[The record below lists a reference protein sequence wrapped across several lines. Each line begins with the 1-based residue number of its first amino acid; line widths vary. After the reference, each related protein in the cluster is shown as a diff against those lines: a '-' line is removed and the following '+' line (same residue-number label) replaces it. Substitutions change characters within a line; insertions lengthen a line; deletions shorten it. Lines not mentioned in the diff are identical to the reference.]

1 MFDSSSPLSKPP
13 EVTEIFI
20 SLEFIMEITSL
31 TFVTIW
37 LKKNQKKEE
46 TKSTQAF
53 KDAVFSQQRLA
64 PNAAAQPLML
74 SWTTSISREL

>member
-37 LKKNQKKEE
+37 LKKNQKKEQ
-46 TKSTQAF
+46 KAQAF
-53 KDAVFSQQRLA
+53 KMLFFPS
-64 PNAAAQPLML
+64 NAWLQMQPHNH
-74 SWTTSISREL
+74 

>member
-1 MFDSSSPLSKPP
+1 
-13 EVTEIFI
+13 
-20 SLEFIMEITSL
+20 MEITSL

-53 KDAVFSQQRLA
+53 KDAVFFPAMLGSKCSHTTTNAFLNHVYIQRTIGHRTMNMVLVV
-64 PNAAAQPLML
+64 NILKCL
-74 SWTTSISREL
+74 FIL